1 MQAKIVGFK
10 KNRYDAYPNR
20 CIIKADGQVQ
30 GDLIGQKVSWE
41 TPTGNHIRGKIIRIH
56 GRDSL
61 MARFKK
67 GLPGFAIGKSV
78 EICVRETPVIH
89 KIVKEK
95 WPVTRKKTPKSK
107 QGQKK

>member
-10 KNRYDAYPNR
+10 KNRYDTYPNC
-20 CIIKADGQVQ
+20 CIIKTDGQTP
-30 GDLIGQKVSWE
+30 GDLIGRKVYWK
-41 TPTGNHIRGKIIRIH
+41 TPTGNQIQGKITRIH

-61 MARFKK
+61 MTRFKK

-78 EICVRETPVIH
+78 EIGVRDTPVIH

-95 WPVTRKKTPKSK
+95 WPVTRKEMPESK